1 MIDLTHWP
9 LHRIAM
15 YSLSLDASSL
25 QILLA
30 VVGFLL
36 LCSIFRIIQVAR
48 DNRRMSREIDRLER
62 AESEQRQEVETR
74 LREAESWREGMRR
87 HLDTLRTD
95 FNARLQQS
103 EAGNL
108 RVQQQLD
115 SLLEEM
121 LKAPQTRKL
130 NTEKPRQTH
139 PTQVTPPSITPAAPT
154 LPALPALETLRLQ
167 ALESDLNSARA
178 EIASLRQKNA
188 HLQSSL
194 LLARRRHSSQRPKA
208 ARQTR

>member
-1 MIDLTHWP
+1 
-9 LHRIAM
+9 M

-36 LCSIFRIIQVAR
+36 LCSIFRIIQVAH
-48 DNRRMSREIDRLER
+48 DNRRMSREIDRLGR
-62 AESEQRQEVETR
+62 AEDEQRQEVETR
-74 LREAESWREGMRR
+74 LHEAESWRDGMLR

-115 SLLEEM
+115 SVLEEM
-121 LKAPQTRKL
+121 LKAPQTKKL
-130 NTEKPRQTH
+130 NAEKPQQAL
-139 PTQVTPPSITPAAPT
+139 PTQATPASIAPATPT
-154 LPALPALETLRLQ
+154 LPALPALETLRLH
-167 ALESDLNSARA
+167 ALESDLNSART

-194 LLARRRHSSQRPKA
+194 LLTRRRCPPQRLKA

>member
-1 MIDLTHWP
+1 
-9 LHRIAM
+9 M

-48 DNRRMSREIDRLER
+48 DNRRMSREIDRLGR
-62 AESEQRQEVETR
+62 AEDEQRQEVETR
-74 LREAESWREGMRR
+74 LREADSWREGMRR

-115 SLLEEM
+115 SVLEEM
-121 LKAPQTRKL
+121 LKAPQTKKL
-130 NTEKPRQTH
+130 NAEKPQQAP
-139 PTQVTPPSITPAAPT
+139 PTQATPASIAPATPT

-167 ALESDLNSARA
+167 ALESDLNSART

-194 LLARRRHSSQRPKA
+194 LLTRRRCPPQRLKA

>member
-1 MIDLTHWP
+1 
-9 LHRIAM
+9 M

-36 LCSIFRIIQVAR
+36 LCSIFRTIQVAR
-48 DNRRMSREIDRLER
+48 DNRRMSREIDRLGR
-62 AESEQRQEVETR
+62 AEDEQRQEVETR
-74 LREAESWREGMRR
+74 LHEAESWRDGMLR

-115 SLLEEM
+115 SVLEEM
-121 LKAPQTRKL
+121 LKAPQTKKL
-130 NTEKPRQTH
+130 NAEKPQQAL
-139 PTQVTPPSITPAAPT
+139 PTQATPASIAPATPT

-167 ALESDLNSARA
+167 ALESDLNSART

-194 LLARRRHSSQRPKA
+194 LLTRRRCPPQRLKA

>member
-1 MIDLTHWP
+1 
-9 LHRIAM
+9 M
-15 YSLSLDASSL
+15 YSLALDASSL

-36 LCSIFRIIQVAR
+36 LCSIFCIIQVAR
-48 DNRRMSREIDRLER
+48 DNRRMTRELDRLGR
-62 AESEQRQEVETR
+62 AEDEQRQEGETR
-74 LREAESWREGMRR
+74 LREADSWREGMRR

-103 EAGNL
+103 EAGNI

-115 SLLEEM
+115 NVLEEM
-121 LKAPQTRKL
+121 LKTQQTGKL
-130 NTEKPRQTH
+130 NLEKPRQPL
-139 PTQVTPPSITPAAPT
+139 PTQAAPASIAPATPT

-167 ALESDLNSARA
+167 ALESDLNAARS

-188 HLQSSL
+188 QLQSSL
-194 LLARRRHSSQRPKA
+194 LLTRRRHPSQRPRA